1 MNARKGKKLAPLLA
15 NATQKEKK
23 NGRRKCA
30 CSGSNPA
37 LQQRITAMQQGN
49 GEISRRRR
57 QIPVPQRLYVQGS
70 CTFPSHKPKRMGIRH
85 KNKLLEPSDAFLS
98 LSQRHQ

>member
-23 NGRRKCA
+23 NGRRKCV
-30 CSGSNPA
+30 CSSSNLT

-49 GEISRRRR
+49 GEISR
-57 QIPVPQRLYVQGS
+57 
-70 CTFPSHKPKRMGIRH
+70 KW
-85 KNKLLEPSDAFLS
+85 
-98 LSQRHQ
+98 

>member
-1 MNARKGKKLAPLLA
+1 MNARKGKKFAPLFA

-30 CSGSNPA
+30 CSSSNPA
-37 LQQRITAMQQGN
+37 MQQRNTAMQQGN
-49 GEISRRRR
+49 GEISR
-57 QIPVPQRLYVQGS
+57 PQRLYVQGS
-70 CTFPSHKPKRMGIRH
+70 CTFPSHKPKRMGIIH